1 MKNFVD
7 QKKSEVSMRKMH
19 FISGLPRSGST
30 LLSALLRQNPRMSAA
45 MTSPVASLVGAVLPK
60 MSGASEFSSFF
71 NDERRR
77 TIIKGIFEGYYAD
90 VGPEKILFDTNRTW
104 AAKAPLLKEIYPN
117 CRIIC
122 CVREVGWIID
132 SVERMLRKNPMQL
145 SRVFNFQAGG
155 TVYSRVH
162 SLMNSD
168 NGFVGLA
175 WASLREAWF
184 SDSAKRLIVIN
195 YDSFVRNPA
204 IVMNRLYAELGEPAF
219 AHDYDN
225 VAYDEPDY
233 DAHLGMPGM
242 HKVRDKV
249 EHQSREPC
257 VPPDVFAKYSDAN
270 FWLSPEGNRRGAVVL
285 C

>member
-1 MKNFVD
+1 M
-7 QKKSEVSMRKMH
+7 
-19 FISGLPRSGST
+19 
-30 LLSALLRQNPRMSAA
+30 
-45 MTSPVASLVGAVLPK
+45 
-60 MSGASEFSSFF
+60 
-71 NDERRR
+71 
-77 TIIKGIFEGYYAD
+77 
-90 VGPEKILFDTNRTW
+90 FDTNRTW
-104 AAKAPLLKEIYPN
+104 AAKAPLVREIFPS

-155 TVYSRVH
+155 TVYSRVE

-168 NGFVGLA
+168 NGLVGLA

-204 IVMNRLYAELGEPAF
+204 AVMNRLYAELGVPAF

-225 VAYDEPDY
+225 VSYDEPDY

-242 HKVRDKV
+242 HKVRGKV
-249 EHQSREPC
+249 EHQEREPC
-257 VPPDVFAKYSDAN
+257 VPPDVFAKYADAN
-270 FWLSPEGNRRGAVVL
+270 FWLRPETNRRGAVVL